1 MVDYK
6 SALEQVG
13 SRVSPNPEDLTRIGK
28 RLQRRKTRRRA
39 GLATLALLIAG
50 AAMSGIY
57 IGFFR
62 SHDARVGN
70 SGRCESLIPECL
82 MERLPDRTL
91 TGDEHEGALGPVGQ
105 LPEGLISFDDALV
118 RAWAEDG
125 HAAKSVQVVLG
136 TADTSKIHWDS
147 SSHYFYAILWSGTCE
162 GSISRRPNGSHP
174 PPDTC
179 PLEAQ
184 TWGTIIDAYTGAFIV
199 GGSG

>member
-6 SALEQVG
+6 NALEQVG
-13 SRVSPNPEDLTRIGK
+13 SRVSPNPDDLTRIGK
-28 RLQRRKTRRRA
+28 LLHRRKARKRV
-39 GLATLALLIAG
+39 GLATIALLIAG

-70 SGRCESLIPECL
+70 SGRCESLIPECV

-91 TGDEHEGALGPVGQ
+91 TGDEHEGALGPIGQ
-105 LPEGLISFDDALV
+105 LPEGLISFDDALI

-125 HAAKSVQVVLG
+125 HAGAKSVQVVLG

-147 SSHYFYAILWSGTCE
+147 NSDYFYSISWSGTCE
-162 GSISRRPNGSHP
+162 GSISRRPGGSY

-179 PLEAQ
+179 PPEAQ